1 MKKTI
6 KVGGMHCKS
15 CGMLLADVAGE
26 VKGVKSASADFRK
39 GEVIVEVED
48 EAALAQVRAAIEKEG
63 YKVLG

>member
-15 CGMLLADVAGE
+15 CAMLLSEAAGE
-26 VKGVKSASADFRK
+26 VAGVKDAKADYAK
-39 GEVIVEVED
+39 GIVEIEYEG
-48 EAALAQVRAAIEKEG
+48 EAALAGARKAIEKEG